1 MSRLSPEEINNIRSS
16 VDIVD
21 VVGSY
26 IPLTQKGKNYFGVCP
41 FHDDHSP
48 SLCVSSE
55 KQIYT
60 CFSCGATGNVFK
72 FVMDY
77 EHVSFLE
84 SVKKMADHAG
94 LNINIDINDKKEES
108 HSPLYEIYDLSAK
121 LYQNNLN
128 TKLGMNAKEYLHK
141 RPLDDDTIHEFGIG
155 YANDSHD
162 TLTKLLTDKGYDKET
177 LLESGLVIKNEYGY
191 SDIYYDRVMFPLWDT
206 YGRVVGFSG
215 RIYNTTEKNFKY
227 INTKET
233 PIFKKGELLYN
244 YHRARDEAR
253 RLDTI
258 IIMEGFMDVIRAYTV
273 GVKNVIATMG
283 TAVTKEQA
291 TMIKHMAKNII
302 LLFDGDAAG
311 AKATMAASNELLA
324 MGITPKAVRLKEDLD
339 PDEYILK
346 YGGDAFKKELENP
359 ISIMDFKLD
368 YLKKNVD
375 LSSTTDMA
383 NYVNSVMKELSKI
396 TDPVLREVTLKKLAT
411 TSNLDIDF
419 LKKELENNAPVK
431 EVPIVKKVSIK
442 YSKYEKAEQALIFYM
457 LKSPAVIDIYN
468 NRVNYMPTERY
479 RFLAREVAYYYKKNN
494 NINIADFITSL
505 GDDSELLSTLG
516 EIEALNLKD
525 AFTEE
530 EINDYV
536 DAIYESGVNMEIAR
550 LKEKMSQES
559 DPLKKAQIANEIME
573 LKMRSEDND

>member
-1 MSRLSPEEINNIRSS
+1 MSRLSLEEINNIRSS

-72 FVMDY
+72 FVQDY
-77 EHVSFLE
+77 EHISFLE
-84 SVKKMADHAG
+84 SVKKMATKAG
-94 LNINIDINDKKEES
+94 LNVNIEINDRKMDT
-108 HSPLYEIYDLSAK
+108 HNPLYEIYDLSAK

-128 TKLGMNAKEYLHK
+128 SKAGIEAKEYLHN
-141 RPLDDDTIHEFGIG
+141 RTLDDNTIKEFGIG
-155 YANDSHD
+155 YSNDSHD
-162 TLTKLLTDKGYDKET
+162 TLTKLLSDKGYSKDT

-191 SDIYYDRVMFPLWDT
+191 SDIYYNRVMFPLWDT

-215 RIYNTTEKNFKY
+215 RIYNTKEKNFKY

-244 YHRARDEAR
+244 YHRAKDEAR

-258 IIMEGFMDVIRAYTV
+258 IIMEGFMDVIRADTI

-291 TMIKHMAKNII
+291 NLIKRMAKNII

-311 AKATMAASNELLA
+311 AKATMAASNELIA
-324 MGITPKAVRLKEDLD
+324 MGVTPKAVRLKEDLD

-346 YGGDAFKKELENP
+346 YGGDAFKKELANP

-368 YLKKNVD
+368 YLKKNID

-383 NYVNSVMKELSKI
+383 NYVNLVIKELEGI
-396 TDPVLREVTLKKLAT
+396 TDPVLREVTIKKLAD
-411 TSNLDIDF
+411 TSKLDVEF
-419 LKKELENNAPVK
+419 LKKEIEAKAPVK
-431 EVPIVKKVSIK
+431 EVPVQKTINIK

-457 LKSPAVIDIYN
+457 LRSPAVIDIYN

-479 RFLAREVAYYYKKNN
+479 RYLAREIAYYYKKNES
-494 NINIADFITSL
+494 INIADFITSL
-505 GDDSELLSTLG
+505 SDDSDLLATLG
-516 EIEALNLKD
+516 EIEALNLKE

-536 DAIYESGVNMEIAR
+536 DAIYESGVIMEVAR
-550 LKEKMSQES
+550 LKDKMSKES

>member
-1 MSRLSPEEINNIRSS
+1 MSRLSLEEINNIRSS

-72 FVMDY
+72 FVQDY
-77 EHVSFLE
+77 EHISFLE
-84 SVKKMADHAG
+84 SVKKMATKAG
-94 LNINIDINDKKEES
+94 LNVNIEINDRKMDT
-108 HSPLYEIYDLSAK
+108 HNPLYEIYDLSAK

-128 TKLGMNAKEYLHK
+128 SKAGIEAKEYLHN
-141 RPLDDDTIHEFGIG
+141 RTLDDNTIKEFGIG
-155 YANDSHD
+155 YSNDSHD
-162 TLTKLLTDKGYDKET
+162 TLTKLLSDKGYSKDT

-191 SDIYYDRVMFPLWDT
+191 SDIYYNRVMFPLWDT

-215 RIYNTTEKNFKY
+215 RIYNTKEKNFKY

-244 YHRARDEAR
+244 YHRAKDEAR

-258 IIMEGFMDVIRAYTV
+258 IIMEGFMDVIRADTI

-291 TMIKHMAKNII
+291 NLIKRMAKNII

-311 AKATMAASNELLA
+311 AKATMAASNELIA
-324 MGITPKAVRLKEDLD
+324 MGVTPKAVRLKEDLD

-346 YGGDAFKKELENP
+346 YGGDAFKKELANP

-368 YLKKNVD
+368 YLKKNID

-383 NYVNSVMKELSKI
+383 NYVNLVIKELEGI
-396 TDPVLREVTLKKLAT
+396 TDPVLREVTIKKLAD
-411 TSNLDIDF
+411 TSKLDVEF
-419 LKKELENNAPVK
+419 LKKEIEAKAPVK
-431 EVPIVKKVSIK
+431 EVPVQKTINIK

-457 LKSPAVIDIYN
+457 LRSPAVIDIYN

-479 RFLAREVAYYYKKNN
+479 RYLAREIAYYYKKNES
-494 NINIADFITSL
+494 INIADFITSL
-505 GDDSELLSTLG
+505 SDDSELFATLG
-516 EIEALNLKD
+516 EIEALNLKE

-536 DAIYESGVNMEIAR
+536 DAIYESGVIMEVAR
-550 LKEKMSQES
+550 LKDKMSKES